1 MRSEVKK
8 TIALAIVATLLSA
21 TTAFADTG
29 HLHDEAL
36 VYGEPGDPAQPARLL
51 QVTMKEL
58 DGAMKFLPD
67 VIKVRVGEQ
76 IRIRVRNGG
85 ELEHELVFATL
96 EENLLHGAEMAKNPD
111 MEHDDPNAVRV
122 QPGEVTDIVWRFT
135 NAGEFDFSCLLPGH
149 REGGMFGSIIVQ

>member
-1 MRSEVKK
+1 MRK
-8 TIALAIVATLLSA
+8 TIALAIVATLLGAA
-21 TTAFADTG
+21 TAYADSG
-29 HLHDEAL
+29 HLHEEAL
-36 VYGEPGDPAQPARLL
+36 AYGEPGDPAQPARLI

-76 IRIRVRNGG
+76 VRIRVRNGG

-96 EENLLHGAEMAKNPD
+96 EENLLHGLEMAKNPD

-122 QPGEVTDIVWRFT
+122 QPGDVADVVWRFT
-135 NAGEFDFSCLLPGH
+135 SAGEFDFSCLLPGH

>member
-1 MRSEVKK
+1 MKK
-8 TIALAIVATLLSA
+8 TIALAIVATLLGA
-21 TTAFADTG
+21 GTVYADSG
-29 HLHDEAL
+29 HLHEEAL
-36 VYGEPGDPAQPARLL
+36 AYGEPGDPTQPARLI

-67 VIKVRVGEQ
+67 IIKVRVGEQ
-76 IRIRVRNGG
+76 VRIRVRNGG

-122 QPGEVTDIVWRFT
+122 QPGEVTDVVWRFT